1 MTGRPEAA
9 SRPRA
14 TARWILAARAALLL
28 AALAAVVVALAV
40 VRAPDAATTEGG
52 PRYACPMHP
61 EVSSD
66 RPGQCPICHMD
77 LEPVASSGG
86 QETGG
91 GAGVI
96 RASTYL
102 GYDIP
107 RRRGVGPDSLS
118 PAWVDESGEV
128 NAVVYDDELEG
139 LAAEARAVFRSS
151 GPARPE
157 TAVRA
162 VPDSRTRWDE
172 STSKMRFRID
182 RDTAGPDAR
191 VPAGSVGW
199 VHLVDRGREQPL
211 IADSAVL
218 HDGSGPYVLV
228 ASEGA
233 LRMRRVRLGKVF
245 GDMAFVLGGLEP
257 RERVLTRS
265 TFFVDAERRL
275 SGRPSIG
282 VVP

>member
-1 MTGRPEAA
+1 
-9 SRPRA
+9 
-14 TARWILAARAALLL
+14 
-28 AALAAVVVALAV
+28 
-40 VRAPDAATTEGG
+40 
-52 PRYACPMHP
+52 
-61 EVSSD
+61 
-66 RPGQCPICHMD
+66 MD
-77 LEPVASSGG
+77 LEPVASGGG
-86 QETGG
+86 QESGG

-96 RASTYL
+96 HASTYL

-128 NAVVYDDELEG
+128 SAVVYDDEIEG

-151 GPARPE
+151 GPARTE
-157 TAVRA
+157 TPMRA
-162 VPDSRTRWDE
+162 VPGSRSRWDE
-172 STSKMRFRID
+172 STSRMRFRID
-182 RDTAGPDAR
+182 RDAAGPDAR
-191 VPAGSVGW
+191 VPVGSVGW
-199 VHLVDRGREQPL
+199 LHLADRGRELPL
-211 IADSAVL
+211 IPDSAVL

-233 LRMRRVRLGKVF
+233 LRERRVRIGKVF

-265 TFFVDAERRL
+265 AFFVDAERRL
-275 SGRPSIG
+275 SGRPAIG